1 MAKKENSKEKNKNNF
16 LKDLKAELKKVTWPT
31 LKKLVNNTFA
41 VISIVIILA
50 MIVFVL
56 NVCFENLNKFGIERL
71 KSLVSSSTQSEE
83 DPNSEN
89 ETEENDDFEGIKLTP
104 QENNEGTDLE
114 GQTNDNSEEV
124 TQQ

>member
-56 NVCFENLNKFGIERL
+56 NVCFENLNKFWIERL

>member
-16 LKDLKAELKKVTWPT
+16 LKDFKAELKKVTWPT